1 MAEQVTGQGNE
12 VITLQFSMKKLP
24 KMDGMFGK
32 SDPYFTL
39 SRSREDGK
47 SVVVYKSIVIKS
59 NLNPSFKSFQI
70 QSQTLCNCD
79 AYRPIIISVWDWD
92 KSSDDDIIGTVQTN
106 LNELRSKPQGLKIKG
121 KKSKK
126 NYGEINCIGFN
137 SEPLSGFLDYMQ
149 GGAEISLMAAIDF
162 TGSNGHPRDAQSL
175 HHIYGGQPSK
185 YQNAIRQI
193 GNIVSVYDFDKKFP
207 VWGFGA
213 WMNEVV
219 YHDFALNFDESNPE
233 VSGIYGVE
241 ECYLNALKAETFQLS
256 GPTLFE
262 PVLRKAKY
270 CAEIAHK
277 TNDLYYLILLILT
290 DGIINDMK
298 QTKDEIVEMAN
309 NDLPISIIIVGVG
322 DADFAAMHELDGDER
337 GLMSSKGKYAKRD
350 IVQFVRYNAYKD
362 LNKLSKQT
370 LMEIPRQFMSYTKI
384 HNIVPGEKG
393 KIEQKEEQ
401 FVVSEDDLKE
411 NEQLYPQL
419 EAHESNYNYGGDLYA
434 NAPLPSG
441 WEKGYDESGRP
452 YYLDNVRKITQWEHP
467 SSTKK

>member
-213 WMNEVV
+213 HYSHSVK
-219 YHDFALNFDESNPE
+219 HDFALNWNDNNPE
-233 VSGIYGVE
+233 VEGIYGIEQV
-241 ECYLNALKAETFQLS
+241 YLNGIRSEKFQLS

-262 PVLRKAKY
+262 PILKKARF

-277 TNDLYYLILLILT
+277 TDGLQYMILLILT
-290 DGIINDMK
+290 DGIINDMR
-298 QTKDEIVEMAN
+298 QTKNEIVAMAN
-309 NDLPISIIIVGVG
+309 LNLPISIIIVGIG
-322 DADFAAMHELDGDER
+322 QADFSKMDELDGD
-337 GLMSSKGKYAKRD
+337 
-350 IVQFVRYNAYKD
+350 
-362 LNKLSKQT
+362 
-370 LMEIPRQFMSYTKI
+370 
-384 HNIVPGEKG
+384 
-393 KIEQKEEQ
+393 
-401 FVVSEDDLKE
+401 
-411 NEQLYPQL
+411 
-419 EAHESNYNYGGDLYA
+419 
-434 NAPLPSG
+434 
-441 WEKGYDESGRP
+441 
-452 YYLDNVRKITQWEHP
+452 
-467 SSTKK
+467 